1 MQSPKICSS
10 FVDNLICFMGTGMI
24 EAMLEP
30 HMKEKVNATQNEV
43 GLAFAIYAVA
53 YTVSGVGAG
62 YVSISKHTFN
72 KKIDIFGKTYMT
84 PNVIDCCDKNHQ
96 CFSALR

>member
-30 HMKEKVNATQNEV
+30 HMKEKVNATQNEI

-62 YVSISKHTFN
+62 YVSKSRHTFN
-72 KKIDIFGKTYMT
+72 KISNIFGQNSY
-84 PNVIDCCDKNHQ
+84 
-96 CFSALR
+96 

>member
-1 MQSPKICSS
+1 
-10 FVDNLICFMGTGMI
+10 MI

-62 YVSISKHTFN
+62 YVSISKHTFH
-72 KKIDIFGKTYMT
+72 KITNSFDSKFYTNI
-84 PNVIDCCDKNHQ
+84 NCCNKNHQ
-96 CFSALR
+96 CYAALR